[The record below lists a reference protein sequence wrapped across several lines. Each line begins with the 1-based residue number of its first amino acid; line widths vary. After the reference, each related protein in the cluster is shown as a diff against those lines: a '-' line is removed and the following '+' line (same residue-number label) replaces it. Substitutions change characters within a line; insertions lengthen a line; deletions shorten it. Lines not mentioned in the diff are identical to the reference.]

1 MTRSSLALICLVSA
15 CSNSRSSSIAAV
27 LDSLVPG
34 ARIGGQAAPVAR
46 TLKIGWVPYSAYSDK
61 NYRPASGLK
70 GIVLS
75 VDEHFSV
82 DSLAHDRP
90 SDSARIAG
98 VMLGVES
105 RRAVTPVL
113 DVLTR
118 KLGPPQPFCYKPA
131 GKDHPPFQIAGYY
144 WPDRDSTGLLLM
156 VPLDTSR
163 MGTVLTFGA
172 LRPELH
178 PDFKFA
184 TRGACDAA

>member
-1 MTRSSLALICLVSA
+1 MNDCSFTGAPQLKRDALASITNDTQVTSSYLF
-15 CSNSRSSSIAAV
+15 
-27 LDSLVPG
+27 
-34 ARIGGQAAPVAR
+34 GQAAPVAR

-61 NYRPASGLK
+61 NYRLASGLK

-75 VDEHFSV
+75 VDEHFTV

-98 VMLGVES
+98 VVLGVES
-105 RRAVTPVL
+105 RRAVTSVL

-118 KLGPPQPFCYKPA
+118 KLGPPQPFCYKPS

-163 MGTVLTFGA
+163 IGTVLAFGA